1 MLAAIRFLTEPFEP
15 AYMQRALVISVII
28 AVLAG
33 VVGVVV
39 QLRQLSFMTDA
50 LTHTVFP
57 GIAIAFVL
65 DQSIV
70 AGALVAGALSA
81 VLLTFAA
88 RSTRIDHDAFMA
100 LVLASLFSIG
110 VIVVSRNRTYSA
122 DLTSLLFGR
131 VLAVDTAQI
140 LQTLVAALVALGVLV
155 AIRKEL
161 LLRTFDATGAEAMGY
176 SLLRI
181 DLVVNLV
188 VALVVVAAVR
198 AVGTALVVAFLITP
212 AATARLVCRRLGSL
226 VVTSVL
232 IGVVAA
238 WAGLAI
244 SYDASV
250 RSDVRLA
257 AGATIVVVL
266 TALFAVIGAV
276 AAVWRARERRLALR
290 RGGGRAPEP
299 EHRCEVAA

>member
-1 MLAAIRFLTEPFEP
+1 MLAAVRFLTEPFAPE
-15 AYMQRALVISVII
+15 YMQRALVISLVL
-28 AVLAG
+28 AVLTG

-57 GIAIAFVL
+57 GIAIAFVAGESL
-65 DQSIV
+65 FI
-70 AGALVAGALSA
+70 GALLAGALSA

-110 VIVVSRNRTYSA
+110 VIVVSRHRSYSA
-122 DLTSLLFGR
+122 DLTTLLFGR
-131 VLAVDTAQI
+131 VLAVDAAEILTTAV
-140 LQTLVAALVALGVLV
+140 VAALSLAVLV

-161 LLRTFDATGAEAMGY
+161 LLRAFDATGAEAMGY

-198 AVGTALVVAFLITP
+198 AVGTALVVALLITP
-212 AATARLVCRRLGSL
+212 AATARLLCSRLHQL
-226 VVTSVL
+226 LITSVA
-232 IGVVAA
+232 IGAIAA
-238 WAGLAI
+238 WLGLVI

-250 RSDVRLA
+250 HHGVRLA

-266 TALFAVIGAV
+266 TSFFAVVAV
-276 AAVWRARERRLALR
+276 VQAVRVALARKRALAAE
-290 RGGGRAPEP
+290 APT
-299 EHRCEVAA
+299 AAAASAT

>member
-1 MLAAIRFLTEPFEP
+1 VLAAIRFLTEPFEP
-15 AYMQRALVISVII
+15 AYMQRALLVAVII

-65 DQSIV
+65 DQSIF

-81 VLLTFAA
+81 ALLTFAA
-88 RSTRIDHDAFMA
+88 RSSRIDHDAFMA

-110 VIVVSRNRTYSA
+110 VIFVSRNRTYTA

-131 VLAVDTAQI
+131 VLAVEATQI
-140 LQTLVAALVALGVLV
+140 VETLVVALLALGILV

-161 LLRTFDATGAEAMGY
+161 LLRAFDPTGAEAMGY

-212 AATARLVCRRLGSL
+212 AATARLVCRRLGPL
-226 VVTSVL
+226 IATSVL
-232 IGVVAA
+232 VGLVGA

-250 RSDVRLA
+250 HSGVRLA

-266 TALFAVIGAV
+266 TALFALV
-276 AAVWRARERRLALR
+276 ALAAAIQRVRRRRRALR
-290 RGGGRAPEP
+290 RGDGRVPQPA
-299 EHRCEVAA
+299 HHCEVPA